1 LNQFS
6 SPTYLPIDINLAKN
20 RVSIAKLEES
30 DYQKSIFIL
39 SRGQGKGSLH
49 FQDIQNLELS
59 SFLADNAN
67 EIKEPYFIFHHGFCC
82 STLISRLIE
91 ARFQTLSLREP
102 PVINWATSFKKNT
115 YPWTED
121 NEIIFRKIID
131 IHGRTFRSQQ
141 RAIIKCSDYVTYCLS
156 DFIRPTTKTIFLY
169 SDLSEYL
176 GSCSKEKRDQWIA
189 NRGDFSTMK
198 EYLGYQ
204 KCLDLDD
211 TPTQATLYWC
221 FQIAKFLE
229 NPYSENARSLNMNR
243 IFSEKNLIKSL
254 GNFFGLKEKYIFF
267 RNRKQKTIR
276 SSYSKTGDYEFSYSH
291 RKKIISDTLKEKQIQ
306 TKWFENLA
314 LEILGEKLNKLESMK
329 L

>member
-6 SPTYLPIDINLAKN
+6 SPAYLPIDINLAKN

-39 SRGQGKGSLH
+39 SKGQGKGSLH
-49 FQDIQNLELS
+49 FQDIQTLELS

-102 PVINWATSFKKNT
+102 PAINWATTFKKNT

-156 DFIRPTTKTIFLY
+156 DLLAQLPKAFSSIAI
-169 SDLSEYL
+169 YL
-176 GSCSKEKRDQWIA
+176 NILDPV
-189 NRGDFSTMK
+189 
-198 EYLGYQ
+198 Q
-204 KCLDLDD
+204 K
-211 TPTQATLYWC
+211 
-221 FQIAKFLE
+221 
-229 NPYSENARSLNMNR
+229 
-243 IFSEKNLIKSL
+243 
-254 GNFFGLKEKYIFF
+254 
-267 RNRKQKTIR
+267 
-276 SSYSKTGDYEFSYSH
+276 
-291 RKKIISDTLKEKQIQ
+291 KKGIS
-306 TKWFENLA
+306 
-314 LEILGEKLNKLESMK
+314 G
-329 L
+329 